1 VAWRAC
7 ARDDL
12 SLGEFGE
19 RQPEFESLTTFL
31 EEMADALEAPSLADP
46 AKPGLV
52 NRGLVWGPPVDPD
65 LEALWV
71 PFAG

>member
-1 VAWRAC
+1 MCSFNAHDTLHGLYLDIETGMICRW
-7 ARDDL
+7 
-12 SLGEFGE
+12 GEFGE

-31 EEMADALEAPSLADP
+31 EEMADALEAPSLAGP

-52 NRGLVWGPPVDPD
+52 NGGL
-65 LEALWV
+65 AWV